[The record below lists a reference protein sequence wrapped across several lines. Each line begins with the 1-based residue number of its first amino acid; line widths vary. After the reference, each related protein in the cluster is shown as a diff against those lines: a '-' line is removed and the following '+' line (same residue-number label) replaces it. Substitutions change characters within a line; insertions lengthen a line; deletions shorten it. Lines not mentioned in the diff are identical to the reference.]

1 MVNSTE
7 YGSDF
12 LLLTGND
19 RAWFKVEDKATNLA
33 LFKSR
38 WKPTNLFV
46 ILTTT
51 FITTWTPTF
60 GRPIVKRFSVYS
72 LFLNFSNFKLFIY
85 SRKISLLSEWTSESP
100 LMLSSDY
107 ICSKFNAEL
116 KWSQLL
122 AKTHMLRMHYCELFI
137 DAFEIQFLSLDGL
150 FCQSFKESI
159 CLSQLL
165 YLLLKDHPYHIQ
177 VNKGLNW
184 SLQPPEIVYISLSFG
199 RWINLAEGKNS
210 HVFTFSIERKFKT
223 ELLWKT

>member
-1 MVNSTE
+1 MYQKLLTQSTYSSFLRVVKSTE

-12 LLLTGND
+12 LLLTGDD
-19 RAWFKVEDKATNLA
+19 RVLFKVEDKATNLA
-33 LFKSR
+33 LLKSR

-51 FITTWTPTF
+51 FIITWTPTF
-60 GRPIVKRFSVYS
+60 GRPIVQRFSVYS

-122 AKTHMLRMHYCELFI
+122 AKAHILSACTTLNCSSMHLKC
-137 DAFEIQFLSLDGL
+137 
-150 FCQSFKESI
+150 SFKVWTDDSVKV
-159 CLSQLL
+159 
-165 YLLLKDHPYHIQ
+165 LK
-177 VNKGLNW
+177 
-184 SLQPPEIVYISLSFG
+184 F
-199 RWINLAEGKNS
+199 
-210 HVFTFSIERKFKT
+210 
-223 ELLWKT
+223 